1 MPVRVFSYDAG
12 DMKALLIQR
21 DGEARAARKAGD
33 YEKAREIAQR
43 KICLVKTVVMY

>member
-21 DGEARAARKAGD
+21 DDEARAARKAGD
-33 YEKAREIAQR
+33 YEKDREIA
-43 KICLVKTVVMY
+43 